1 MYVPW
6 YRWSLATPT
15 QCKEPPALS
24 FNCIDDM
31 AKYLEVS
38 NILYLV
44 HNYVYFM
51 YNPFTGNATM

>member
-44 HNYVYFM
+44 FHV